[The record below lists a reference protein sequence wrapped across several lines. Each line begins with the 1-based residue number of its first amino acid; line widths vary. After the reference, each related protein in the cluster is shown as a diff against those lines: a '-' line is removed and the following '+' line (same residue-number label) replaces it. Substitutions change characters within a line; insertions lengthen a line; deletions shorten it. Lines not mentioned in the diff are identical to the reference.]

1 MKTVIV
7 PVDFSETSDNAAHY
21 AAQLLTGHY
30 GVEMILYHMYEKQ
43 SHANEV
49 NQNLEKLK
57 KELLQKSI
65 VKMSVF
71 SEQGDDL
78 VDELEKLA
86 RHREADLIIMGIKG
100 RSALTQVLIGNNTL
114 KVVEKK
120 VCPVLIIPPGAAYK
134 DIKNVLLTS
143 DMQNVGVATPSVPI
157 KKILKTFRPNLH
169 VINVNSEHYVALTEE
184 YQKERATLKEMFTDF
199 NPEFYF
205 LGWYDVDEAINRFAH
220 DKNIDFIIIIPREHS
235 LLDKMF
241 RHSHT
246 KKLAHHSDIPVLAVH
261 E

>member
-7 PVDFSETSDNAAHY
+7 PVDFSDTSKNAAQY

-30 GVEMILYHMYEKQ
+30 GVDMILYHLYEKKSQ
-43 SHANEV
+43 ADEA
-49 NQNLEKLK
+49 NQNLEKFK
-57 KELLQKSI
+57 KELLAKSI
-65 VKMSVF
+65 VKISVYA
-71 SEQGDDL
+71 EQGDDL

-86 RHREADLIIMGIKG
+86 RHREADLIVMGITG
-100 RSALTQVLIGNNTL
+100 RSTLAQLFIGSNTL
-114 KVVEKK
+114 KIVEKK

-134 DIKNVLLTS
+134 DVKNVLLTS
-143 DMQNVGVATPSVPI
+143 DMQNVVDATPSVPI
-157 KKILKTFRPNLH
+157 KKILKTFQPNLH

-184 YQKERATLKEMFTDF
+184 YQKERARLKDMFAEF

-220 DKNIDFIIIIPREHS
+220 DKKIDFIIIVPKEHS

-246 KKLAHHSDIPVLAVH
+246 KRLAYHSDIPVLAVH

>member
-7 PVDFSETSDNAAHY
+7 PVDFSETSVNAAHY
-21 AAQLLTGHY
+21 AARLLTGYY
-30 GVEMILYHMYEKQ
+30 GVDMILYHLYEKQ
-43 SHANEV
+43 SQANEA

-57 KELLQKSI
+57 KELLEKSI
-65 VKMSVF
+65 VKITVY

-100 RSALTQVLIGNNTL
+100 RSTLAHLFIGSNTL
-114 KVVEKK
+114 KIVEKK
-120 VCPVLIIPPGAAYK
+120 VCPVLIIPDGAVYK
-134 DIKNVLLTS
+134 DVKNVLLTS
-143 DMQNVGVATPSVPI
+143 DMKDVGIATPSVPI
-157 KKILKTFRPNLH
+157 KKVLKTFQPSLH
-169 VINVNSEHYVALTEE
+169 IINVSSKHYVALTEE
-184 YQKERATLKEMFTDF
+184 YQKERATLKEMFADF

-205 LGWYDVDEAINRFAH
+205 LGWYDVDEAINQFAH
-220 DKNIDFIIIIPREHS
+220 DKKIDFIIIIPREHS

-246 KKLAHHSDIPVLAVH
+246 RKLAYHSDIPVLAVH